1 MLELLCA
8 LPHALAVGAHS
19 IPLAAH
25 LSIIS
30 TASFFTREH
39 TSIVLAL
46 ADNSYQIMLVCLSSV
61 FTIEFMRYFIV

>member
-25 LSIIS
+25 LSIIT
-30 TASFFTREH
+30 TASFLLESTH
-39 TSIVLAL
+39 LLSWPL
-46 ADNSYQIMLVCLSSV
+46 QITPIKLC
-61 FTIEFMRYFIV
+61 